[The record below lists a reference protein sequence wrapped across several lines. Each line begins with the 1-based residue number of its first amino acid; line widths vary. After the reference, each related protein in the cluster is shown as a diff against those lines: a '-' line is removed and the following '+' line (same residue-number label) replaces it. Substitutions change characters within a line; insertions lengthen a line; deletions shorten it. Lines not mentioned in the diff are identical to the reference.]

1 MVVESEQPNG
11 GLFPPRVGDRLRAAR
26 EEARLDLNDIGT
38 RTRIPVRHLE
48 AIERGEFATLP
59 SSTYAIGF
67 VKAYARALDLDEA
80 AFARDVR
87 AELGRSEPLGRDTQ
101 FTELTDP
108 ARVPSRLL
116 AITALVIV
124 ILAAVGYFAWRN
136 QYFGETAPARTEA
149 ASTDAATP
157 AAAVDTGGTPTATIA
172 SPAAGN
178 ASGQVTLTAISP
190 VWLRIT
196 DSNGGKLFEKEM
208 AAGERFDVPQTAAD
222 PRILTGRPDALK
234 VTIDGRDVAP
244 LGPPERTVADLQIS
258 AAALAGRPVVAP
270 PVATPPAP
278 VTQ

>member
-1 MVVESEQPNG
+1 MVDSEQPDG

-26 EEARLDLNDIGT
+26 EAAGFDLNDIGT
-38 RTRIPVRHLE
+38 RTRIPTRHLE
-48 AIERGEFATLP
+48 AIERGEFTALP

-67 VKAYARALDLDEA
+67 VKSYARALDLDEA
-80 AFARDVR
+80 AFATAVR
-87 AELGRSEPLGRDTQ
+87 GELGRSEPLGRDTQ

-116 AITALVIV
+116 A
-124 ILAAVGYFAWRN
+124 
-136 QYFGETAPARTEA
+136 GETAPAPTEA
-149 ASTDAATP
+149 AAPVAAAPSSNTAVAATP
-157 AAAVDTGGTPTATIA
+157 APA
-172 SPAAGN
+172 SS
-178 ASGQVTLTAISP
+178 SGQVTLTAIAP

-196 DSNGGKLFEKEM
+196 DRNGGKLYEKEM
-208 AAGERFDVPQTAAD
+208 AAGERFDVPKGAAD

-258 AAALAGRPVVAP
+258 AAALAARPAVTA
-270 PVATPPAP
+270 PVATPPVP